1 MYNISQRRVFT
12 TSHIMSYT
20 RKHTTPRIKQNG
32 GSRKS
37 LSSLR
42 KKELAFKVLV
52 RYGILTAAAAAALN
66 TKKGQSIINEIFTR
80 KHSGTPSTR
89 STSSARTRKS
99 QQCYSTLMTIY
110 EPGYQPPAW
119 TEHYYD
125 QLSSHFGKSST
136 VYYHQSTTRDEVVK
150 VATEREP
157 VNIAQDRFYNAS
169 RMNTRFGWKYGYY
182 QRYFDTTKSLPPNIA
197 IYCQTPVVPVSASPP
212 ISLDTKVHILHS
224 IGYAFDTESQPDYKV
239 LFTKN
244 NINDNKRDL
253 ITRYTDVFKLVFAC
267 MKHKKLTQL
276 YMGLVGAG
284 FFASLYPE
292 GLNRFKHDVW
302 KPAFDAARSQS
313 DITLEQVCIM
323 GGGDAH
329 GLGYTMAGFFPE
341 VALSMQESQRKI
353 TLFVNAWDPF
363 SMVGNGNANDNSLDG
378 HVGRTTAS
386 ALLCWPYSNPSITY
400 HCVQ

>member
-1 MYNISQRRVFT
+1 
-12 TSHIMSYT
+12 
-20 RKHTTPRIKQNG
+20 
-32 GSRKS
+32 
-37 LSSLR
+37 
-42 KKELAFKVLV
+42 
-52 RYGILTAAAAAALN
+52 
-66 TKKGQSIINEIFTR
+66 
-80 KHSGTPSTR
+80 
-89 STSSARTRKS
+89 
-99 QQCYSTLMTIY
+99 
-110 EPGYQPPAW
+110 
-119 TEHYYD
+119 
-125 QLSSHFGKSST
+125 
-136 VYYHQSTTRDEVVK
+136 
-150 VATEREP
+150 
-157 VNIAQDRFYNAS
+157 
-169 RMNTRFGWKYGYY
+169 
-182 QRYFDTTKSLPPNIA
+182 
-197 IYCQTPVVPVSASPP
+197 
-212 ISLDTKVHILHS
+212 
-224 IGYAFDTESQPDYKV
+224 
-239 LFTKN
+239 
-244 NINDNKRDL
+244 
-253 ITRYTDVFKLVFAC
+253 
-267 MKHKKLTQL
+267 
-276 YMGLVGAG
+276 MGLVGAG